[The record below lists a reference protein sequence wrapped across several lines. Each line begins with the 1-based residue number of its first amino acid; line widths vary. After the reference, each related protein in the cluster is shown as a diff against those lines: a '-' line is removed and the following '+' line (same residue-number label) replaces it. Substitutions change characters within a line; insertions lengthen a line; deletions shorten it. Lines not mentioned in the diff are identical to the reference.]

1 MWLHERKWKDN
12 HWVHLHS
19 PSVLVTSHTRSCD
32 DSSAQSK
39 GQNAKKVCECTIE
52 TTEIEYWW
60 ITRSWIKPG
69 EKESNKQ
76 RLRSGH
82 RVSWRRR
89 YTVFRSPSPRTPFS
103 PGLFVSPSF
112 FLLFTTKY
120 VLRDFPVQA
129 HHGSFVS
136 ITFRGFYLHS
146 YFYLHTNT

>member
-32 DSSAQSK
+32 DSSVQSK
-39 GQNAKKVCECTIE
+39 GQNAKRLCECTIE

-60 ITRSWIKPG
+60 ITRRWSKPG

-82 RVSWRRR
+82 RLSWRRR
-89 YTVFRSPSPRTPFS
+89 CTVFRSPSPRIPSF
-103 PGLFVSPSF
+103 PGLFFWSSPLYDNICASRFPGPSPPRLIF
-112 FLLFTTKY
+112 FNNF
-120 VLRDFPVQA
+120 
-129 HHGSFVS
+129 
-136 ITFRGFYLHS
+136 
-146 YFYLHTNT
+146 